1 MATLIEKEKVKAK
14 LRKLREELYD
24 HNLYFEEDSGMSAGY
39 DFALDDISNFV
50 DSLPEYTLSI
60 PDGGENQPVV

>member
-24 HNLYFEEDSGMSAGY
+24 YNLYFEEDSDMPAGY

-60 PDGGENQPVV
+60 PDGSENQPVV